1 MATSKPPLAPTTT
14 IMTRGKLFNI
24 QKAQPSVYHPTN
36 PINPLNPLNPANPTN
51 PINPMSP
58 SNPTA
63 LPVNSSGTVVS
74 IHSAGSFSTK
84 PR

>member
-1 MATSKPPLAPTTT
+1 MATSKPPLVPTTT
-14 IMTRGKLFNI
+14 IMTRGKPFNI

-36 PINPLNPLNPANPTN
+36 PLNPA
-51 PINPMSP
+51 NPMSP

-63 LPVNSSGTVVS
+63 LPVNSSGPVVS
-74 IHSAGSFSTK
+74 LHSAGSFSTK

>member
-14 IMTRGKLFNI
+14 IMTRGKPFNI
-24 QKAQPSVYHPTN
+24 RKAQPSVY
-36 PINPLNPLNPANPTN
+36 NPLNPAN

-63 LPVNSSGTVVS
+63 LPVNSSGPVVT